1 MSKSILIV
9 ALPDGKALLNQ
20 EENNEIHIEWDGY
33 LWTYLYSANGVEVTE
48 SGECVLCDLPSAE
61 KTVGILMPEDVA
73 WHRVLLPNAPPTR
86 LKAVLFGL
94 LEEHLLGEPH
104 EIHLARSRF
113 ASLGHEGWVA
123 ATRAAHLNICLNAFK
138 NDNRVIDS
146 VVPLFEPFDD
156 LGFASQTEPEFSQDT
171 QRPLRIHVERARD
184 PRWLL
189 VVVTRN
195 GILRLPSTAP
205 MVQTWLTD
213 ASVVWSAEPDITD
226 AVSQWVGQEVMPVAK
241 AQRMWLAAQ
250 DGSNLLQFDLAVSSK
265 GVRRYKQWL
274 SQIKGQSWRPIYVGL
289 AFLVLAHAMGLQFYA
304 WSISRLVRL
313 KQDEIHAIA
322 QQTFP
327 SIQVVLDASKQM
339 QNELDLRKN
348 QKGEAG
354 SHDFETLLNEVSSAW
369 PTEKPWATQI
379 DYESGELSLSI
390 SNWSEEEFQHFK
402 NLPLFHRWDVQMQ
415 MQSNIL
421 TMKKN

>member
-1 MSKSILIV
+1 
-9 ALPDGKALLNQ
+9 
-20 EENNEIHIEWDGY
+20 
-33 LWTYLYSANGVEVTE
+33 
-48 SGECVLCDLPSAE
+48 
-61 KTVGILMPEDVA
+61 
-73 WHRVLLPNAPPTR
+73 
-86 LKAVLFGL
+86 
-94 LEEHLLGEPH
+94 
-104 EIHLARSRF
+104 
-113 ASLGHEGWVA
+113 
-123 ATRAAHLNICLNAFK
+123 
-138 NDNRVIDS
+138 
-146 VVPLFEPFDD
+146 
-156 LGFASQTEPEFSQDT
+156 
-171 QRPLRIHVERARD
+171 
-184 PRWLL
+184 
-189 VVVTRN
+189 
-195 GILRLPSTAP
+195 

-379 DYESGELSLSI
+379 DFKSGELILTVSY
-390 SNWSEEEFQHFK
+390 WSEEEFQHFK
-402 NLPLFHRWDVQMQ
+402 SLPLFDRWDVQ

-421 TMKKN
+421 TLKKN